1 MYKYI
6 DLYSFINFIA
16 QFTVLGNIAFM
27 KTNFFHF
34 MNKREKAGSMFWAAA
49 GYS

>member
-6 DLYSFINFIA
+6 DLYSFINFIT

-27 KTNFFHF
+27 KTNFLHF
-34 MNKREKAGSMFWAAA
+34 RNKREKAGSMTRAAA